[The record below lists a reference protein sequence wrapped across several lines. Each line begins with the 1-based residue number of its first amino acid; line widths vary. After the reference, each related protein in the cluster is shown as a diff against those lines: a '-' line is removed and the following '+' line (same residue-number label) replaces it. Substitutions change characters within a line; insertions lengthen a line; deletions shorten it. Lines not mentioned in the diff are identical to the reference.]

1 MLLVIMTKSLIRLDS
16 AVRASLNND
25 CMTNRHDKRQWDD
38 NDDAM
43 TETDSDITRDYDSI
57 TRSYRRER
65 EGVEA
70 NTNNDDITRGYN

>member
-1 MLLVIMTKSLIRLDS
+1 MLLVIMTRSLIRLDNT
-16 AVRASLNND
+16 VRASLNND

-43 TETDSDITRDYDSI
+43 TEADNDI
-57 TRSYRRER
+57 TRSYNEMGK
-65 EGVEA
+65 GVRT